1 MCAFGEVGVTEGLC
15 TKAQPWAMALD
26 AGLWSGEGNNSEG
39 CRCEKFETV
48 TEEVSSQDLRF
59 ETTLPCQNH
68 MHSMSPYKHFIP
80 IPLITL
86 IPPE

>member
-15 TKAQPWAMALD
+15 TKAD
-26 AGLWSGEGNNSEG
+26 AGLWSGESNDSEG

-48 TEEVSSQDLRF
+48 REEVSGQDLRF

-68 MHSMSPYKHFIP
+68 MHSMNPYKHFTP
-80 IPLITL
+80 IPLTL
-86 IPPE
+86 IPPQ